1 MNKTMYNY
9 YIINNKERDFTERE
23 IMEVIL
29 SDIVILQ
36 IYNNI

>member
-1 MNKTMYNY
+1 MYNY